1 MSKYPLNSLREIRS
15 DLSAITDK
23 LGYLLSD
30 MECKSRSM
38 AQSTDRFQVLPAIRR
53 IEEFVKGLDD
63 CINGKENAAMK
74 APLEA
79 HLEVHMAASRAIP
92 R

>member
-30 MECKSRSM
+30 MECKSRSI
-38 AQSTDRFQVLPAIRR
+38 AQSTDRFEVFTAVRR

-63 CINGKENAAMK
+63 CINGKENAAI
-74 APLEA
+74 EA
-79 HLEVHMAASRAIP
+79 HLAAIKVIP
-92 R
+92 L